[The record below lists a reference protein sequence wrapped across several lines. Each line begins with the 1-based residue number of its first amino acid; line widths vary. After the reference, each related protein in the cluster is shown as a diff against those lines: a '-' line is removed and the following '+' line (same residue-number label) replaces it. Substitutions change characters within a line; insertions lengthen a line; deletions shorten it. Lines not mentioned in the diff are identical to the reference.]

1 MSLGDDAH
9 PEQFFGSAQLERTYG
24 VRMTTVEAFVR
35 TSVEKYLQS

>member
-1 MSLGDDAH
+1 
-9 PEQFFGSAQLERTYG
+9 LERTYG